1 MKTNIVHLTDGTTM
15 RANVNLGTL
24 LYMEKFGLNEK
35 MQEIEEMKKR
45 KEEISGYEAIELT
58 AKMAHVILLSNG
70 RDVTFEVT
78 LCLMPLDLYEIEC
91 VFKEFSQKL
100 IKIKKKQIARSK
112 MRNQSISTG
121 RPT

>member
-70 RDVTFEVT
+70 RDVTFEET
-78 LCLMPLDLYEIEC
+78 LCLIPLDLCEIEW

>member
-45 KEEISGYEAIELT
+45 KDPGGP
-58 AKMAHVILLSNG
+58 HDRG
-70 RDVTFEVT
+70 
-78 LCLMPLDLYEIEC
+78 
-91 VFKEFSQKL
+91 
-100 IKIKKKQIARSK
+100 
-112 MRNQSISTG
+112 
-121 RPT
+121 